1 MYGYIILTTR
11 ATPIGIFDVLWSR
24 VLPTPGV
31 RLLAPRGFGA
41 ARRKLMAVGLK
52 RPECLFEVFL
62 KAWLAYAYS
71 GISVS
76 MSLFLCYAGVS
87 LTRLFVWVSFAA
99 EGLG

>member
-41 ARRKLMAVGLK
+41 ARCMPVAAGLK
-52 RPECLFEVFL
+52 QPECLVEVFL
-62 KAWLAYAYS
+62 KACTRLLVNFS
-71 GISVS
+71 FDV
-76 MSLFLCYAGVS
+76 SLFVLC
-87 LTRLFVWVSFAA
+87 RR
-99 EGLG
+99 EPN